1 MFTGDRIRQVF
12 LFRLAR
18 GAGFNAT
25 AMKVDGLR
33 SPYDKQV
40 GGLHHLGRMIDKI
53 RLRQRGRLPDAY
65 HRNYG
70 LAVGLDGHLCGFLG
84 IEFAAV
90 EERVQ
95 QGGADEGIAEWILQH
110 GLRPNRT
117 QVRIWSEFSRKFGW
131 NDALS
136 RHLEKT
142 KRDDGLLAHAEVVT
156 AFDLIDLDEGWGG
169 AMPGP
174 DPTRE

>member
-1 MFTGDRIRQVF
+1 
-12 LFRLAR
+12 
-18 GAGFNAT
+18 
-25 AMKVDGLR
+25 MKVDGLR
-33 SPYDKQV
+33 SPYDKRV

-53 RLRQRGRLPDAY
+53 CLRQMGRLPDAY

-70 LAVGLDGHLCGFLG
+70 LSVGLDGHLCGFLG

-90 EERVQ
+90 EERVK
-95 QGGADEGIAEWILQH
+95 QGGAGEEIAEWIFQH

-117 QVRIWSEFSRKFGW
+117 QVRIWNEFSRKFGW

-142 KRDDGLLAHAEVVT
+142 KRDDGLHAHTEVVT
-156 AFDLIDLDEGWGG
+156 AFDLIDLDEGRGR